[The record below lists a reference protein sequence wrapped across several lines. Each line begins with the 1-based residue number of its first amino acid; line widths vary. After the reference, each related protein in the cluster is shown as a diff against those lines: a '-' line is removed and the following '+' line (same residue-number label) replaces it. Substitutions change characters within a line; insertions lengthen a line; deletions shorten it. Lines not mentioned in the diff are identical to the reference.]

1 MTAAAFL
8 RRVVVEIADP
18 YGIRRTRVER
28 IRAAERERIA
38 RYLDRAAASQR
49 ATGLL
54 GDEVSG
60 NALAEAAEWC
70 REPSI
75 WTEAG
80 R

>member
-1 MTAAAFL
+1 MSAAIFARQVL
-8 RRVVVEIADP
+8 DAIADP
-18 YGIRRTRVER
+18 WGLRRAETEQ

-38 RYLDRAAASQR
+38 AYLDRAAASQR
-49 ATGLL
+49 KTGLL
-54 GDEVSG
+54 GDEVSA

-75 WTEAG
+75 WTETD